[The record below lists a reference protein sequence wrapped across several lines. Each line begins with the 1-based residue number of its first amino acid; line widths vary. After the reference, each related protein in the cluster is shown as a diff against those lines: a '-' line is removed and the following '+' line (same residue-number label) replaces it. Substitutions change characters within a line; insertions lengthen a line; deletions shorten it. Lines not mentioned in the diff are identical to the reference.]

1 MDLITEHAKSHKHNG
16 HDNHAAEGVQR
27 SDARATNSASQ
38 RQFYASRVPIYPKL
52 VHGLFRRLKWA
63 VMIVTLGIYYVTP
76 WIRWHRGPDMPDQA
90 VLVDFAHERF
100 YFFFIELWPQEV
112 YYITG
117 LLILASLGIFLAS
130 AVFGRVWCGYACPQT
145 VWTDLYVAVE
155 RWVEGD
161 RAARMRLAA
170 EPMSFGK
177 LRKRVVKHAIW
188 LLIAFG
194 TGGALVFYC
203 ADAPTLLQELISGT
217 AGTFAYA
224 FIGILTFTTY
234 SLAGLMREQ
243 VCTYMCPWPRI
254 QAALIDHETLS
265 VLYRS
270 DRGEPRGPHKKG
282 QPFEGRGHCIDCNQC
297 VAACPMGIDIR
308 EGAQLECINC
318 ALCIDACD
326 EVLVKIGLPKGLIA
340 YDTGDNIER
349 RLAGQK
355 PRFRIIRARTLLYA
369 VLFCAIGAFMLY
381 ALDTRATMGLD
392 VLRDRNPT
400 FIALSDGSIRNG
412 YTLKLMNHA
421 DHARKLVLTIED
433 VNHPAMN
440 AIGLEGADK
449 VASVPVEV
457 GPDSVYPLRVLVT
470 LPPSAIHA
478 RSMDME
484 FLMTDPITGE
494 ESEVHTVFLSGD
506 MQQ

>member
-1 MDLITEHAKSHKHNG
+1 MDSVVEATKSHKHNG
-16 HDNHAAEGVQR
+16 REEHAAEGVRR
-27 SDARATNSASQ
+27 SDATATNSASQ
-38 RQFYASRVPIYPKL
+38 RQLYQSRVPIYPKL
-52 VHGLFRRLKWA
+52 VHGTFRRLKWA
-63 VMIVTLGIYYVTP
+63 VMILTLGIYYVTP
-76 WIRWHRGPDMPDQA
+76 WLRWHRGPGLPDQA

-117 LLILASLGIFLAS
+117 LLILGALGIFLAS
-130 AVFGRVWCGYACPQT
+130 AMLGRVWCGYACPQT

-161 RAARMRLAA
+161 RSARIRLSA

-177 LRKRVVKHAIW
+177 LRKRIVKHALW
-188 LLIAFG
+188 LLIAFA

-203 ADAPTLLQELISGT
+203 ADAPTLAHDLLHGT
-217 AGTFAYA
+217 ASTVAYA

-254 QAALIDHETLS
+254 QAALIDHETVS

-270 DRGEPRGPHKKG
+270 DRGEPRAPHKKG
-282 QPFEGRGHCIDCNQC
+282 HSWEGRGHCIDCNQC

-308 EGAQLECINC
+308 DGAQLECINC

-326 EVLVKIGLPKGLIA
+326 EVMVKIGLPKGLIA
-340 YDTGDNIER
+340 YDTGDNVER

-355 PRFRIIRARTLLYA
+355 PRFRLLRPRTLLYA
-369 VLFCAIGAFMLY
+369 VLFLAIGALMAY
-381 ALDTRATMGLD
+381 ALGTRATMGLD

-433 VNHPAMN
+433 LHHPRMN
-440 AIGLEGADK
+440 AIGLDHADNARS
-449 VASVPVEV
+449 VAVEV
-457 GPDSVYPLRVLVT
+457 GPDTVYPLRVLVT
-470 LPPSAIHA
+470 LKPSAIRA

-484 FLMTDPITGE
+484 FVMKDPSTGE